1 MLQTDLI
8 QDFHHHRNST
18 EPRVQFTLETEC
30 QFALLDVQ
38 VAQNPDRSID
48 TSVHRTSNTKKY
60 LNSTSH
66 HPLAHK
72 IAVERTLHSRAHTLT
87 SSAVSKVPRGT
98 QYQSLSPE
106 QLPYQVHTN
115 HSQSTQDRSS
125 QNQDPKWNTTTPPQ
139 YNMQGIPQ
147 GLFKESWPPLDI
159 RTTLRLTNRLCQ
171 LLVHPK
177 NQSQIW

>member
-72 IAVERTLHSRAHTLT
+72 IAVERTLHSRAHTLA
-87 SSAVSKVPRGT
+87 SSAVSRFQEELNTRVLAQNSYPARYIQITPSQHRIVLPRT
-98 QYQSLSPE
+98 KIQSE
-106 QLPYQVHTN
+106 
-115 HSQSTQDRSS
+115 
-125 QNQDPKWNTTTPPQ
+125 TPPLHH
-139 YNMQGIPQ
+139 NTIR
-147 GLFKESWPPLDI
+147 KEY
-159 RTTLRLTNRLCQ
+159 LRGYLKNPYHLRHQ
-171 LLVHPK
+171 NHP
-177 NQSQIW
+177 SPD